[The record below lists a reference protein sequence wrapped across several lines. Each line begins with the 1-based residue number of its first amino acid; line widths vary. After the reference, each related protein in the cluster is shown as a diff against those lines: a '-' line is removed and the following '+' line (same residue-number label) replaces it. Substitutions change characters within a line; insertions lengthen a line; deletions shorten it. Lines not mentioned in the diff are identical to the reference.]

1 MIFCDFFQFLPTFLL
16 LEVTFF
22 IGNTWEG
29 VQMKAKGEGF
39 HLSPNFQKSE
49 PSSGSKL
56 QKVNKCKQT
65 AYRENGW
72 DFENFFFA

>member
-22 IGNTWEG
+22 IETTWEG
-29 VQMKAKGEGF
+29 VQMKAKGESF
-39 HLSPNFQKSE
+39 HLSPNLQKSE

-56 QKVNKCKQT
+56 QKVNKCKQI
-65 AYRENGW
+65 AYRKNG
-72 DFENFFFA
+72 